1 MNINIDWQVYY
12 NSDWS
17 EQKSLL
23 LASGDLPDAFLG
35 SICLTQA
42 DMAQNKSAFLDLTDL
57 IEKDMPNLKAAFEA
71 DPELKAV
78 CTSRD
83 GRIYSLP
90 KKLPL
95 RPKVCGD
102 VMCINQEWLDNLGLE
117 TPKTYKE
124 LEEVLVKFAT
134 EDADG
139 DGDPTNEIG
148 ITNSAGSGL
157 LSGDLRHILSPFG
170 TMVSRDGNYMGL
182 NGEGKP
188 VFMPMEENYKE
199 AVKWMRQLWE
209 EGVVDPEYFTQDGS
223 MKTAKQQADGG
234 SQVGLIFGWTADA
247 EVGPNVNQ
255 FKTLE
260 AVEGYDGNHYVEA
273 ATNYLDISDREL
285 MISKDCKDPDTLLK
299 WADEFYTDLASLQT
313 FYGSV
318 GSQITD
324 NGDGTYNVD
333 VPSDGSSL
341 DTSAWSNSLRDFGPK
356 YMNEDFYDK
365 VSLPEDQGDG
375 VKLADDAINE
385 KYVDTEKNC
394 GFPMVQYT
402 DEDLSRITAIG
413 TDIYKYVEAATNY
426 LDISDRELMISKD
439 CKDPDTLLKWA
450 DEFYTDLASLQTFY
464 GTIGSQITDNGDGTY
479 NVDVPSD
486 GSSLD
491 TSAWSNSLRDFGP
504 KYMNGDFYDK
514 VSLPEDQG
522 DGIKLADDAI
532 NEKYVDT
539 EKNCGFPMVQYT
551 DEDLSRITAIGT
563 DIYKYVEAQYAH
575 WVVDGGIDDEWDSY
589 IDQLKAM
596 GIDEFLQIQTDAY
609 NAYKENLAK

>member
-1 MNINIDWQVYY
+1 MMMRKKTKMAWSVALSAAMAAGLLAGCGSNGGTESKSGSTAASSAKTESSAGDTADTSDRPTYKIATVRWTDFLHEGVMKEIEDKMNINIDWQVYY

-148 ITNSAGSGL
+148 ITNAASSGL

-223 MKTAKQQADGG
+223 MQTAKQQADGG

-247 EVGPNVNQ
+247 QVGPNVNQ

-413 TDIYKYVEAATNY
+413 TDIYKYVEA
-426 LDISDRELMISKD
+426 
-439 CKDPDTLLKWA
+439 
-450 DEFYTDLASLQTFY
+450 
-464 GTIGSQITDNGDGTY
+464 
-479 NVDVPSD
+479 
-486 GSSLD
+486 
-491 TSAWSNSLRDFGP
+491 
-504 KYMNGDFYDK
+504 
-514 VSLPEDQG
+514 
-522 DGIKLADDAI
+522 
-532 NEKYVDT
+532 
-539 EKNCGFPMVQYT
+539 
-551 DEDLSRITAIGT
+551 
-563 DIYKYVEAQYAH
+563 QYAH

>member
-1 MNINIDWQVYY
+1 
-12 NSDWS
+12 
-17 EQKSLL
+17 
-23 LASGDLPDAFLG
+23 
-35 SICLTQA
+35 
-42 DMAQNKSAFLDLTDL
+42 
-57 IEKDMPNLKAAFEA
+57 
-71 DPELKAV
+71 
-78 CTSRD
+78 
-83 GRIYSLP
+83 
-90 KKLPL
+90 
-95 RPKVCGD
+95 
-102 VMCINQEWLDNLGLE
+102 
-117 TPKTYKE
+117 
-124 LEEVLVKFAT
+124 
-134 EDADG
+134 
-139 DGDPTNEIG
+139 
-148 ITNSAGSGL
+148 
-157 LSGDLRHILSPFG
+157 
-170 TMVSRDGNYMGL
+170 
-182 NGEGKP
+182 
-188 VFMPMEENYKE
+188 MEENYKE

-313 FYGSV
+313 FYG
-318 GSQITD
+318 
-324 NGDGTYNVD
+324 
-333 VPSDGSSL
+333 
-341 DTSAWSNSLRDFGPK
+341 
-356 YMNEDFYDK
+356 
-365 VSLPEDQGDG
+365 
-375 VKLADDAINE
+375 
-385 KYVDTEKNC
+385 
-394 GFPMVQYT
+394 
-402 DEDLSRITAIG
+402 
-413 TDIYKYVEAATNY
+413 
-426 LDISDRELMISKD
+426 
-439 CKDPDTLLKWA
+439 
-450 DEFYTDLASLQTFY
+450 
-464 GTIGSQITDNGDGTY
+464 TIGSQITDNGDGTY

-522 DGIKLADDAI
+522 DGVKLADDAI

>member
-1 MNINIDWQVYY
+1 MSKQLKGVGVWLIVLVLMIAGLSY
-12 NSDWS
+12 
-17 EQKSLL
+17 
-23 LASGDLPDAFLG
+23 LG
-35 SICLTQA
+35 EKLQTQ
-42 DMAQNKSAFLDLTDL
+42 N
-57 IEKDMPNLKAAFEA
+57 N
-71 DPELKAV
+71 
-78 CTSRD
+78 
-83 GRIYSLP
+83 YS
-90 KKLPL
+90 
-95 RPKVCGD
+95 
-102 VMCINQEWLDNLGLE
+102 
-117 TPKTYKE
+117 YKE

-313 FYGSV
+313 FYG
-318 GSQITD
+318 
-324 NGDGTYNVD
+324 
-333 VPSDGSSL
+333 
-341 DTSAWSNSLRDFGPK
+341 
-356 YMNEDFYDK
+356 
-365 VSLPEDQGDG
+365 
-375 VKLADDAINE
+375 
-385 KYVDTEKNC
+385 
-394 GFPMVQYT
+394 
-402 DEDLSRITAIG
+402 
-413 TDIYKYVEAATNY
+413 
-426 LDISDRELMISKD
+426 
-439 CKDPDTLLKWA
+439 
-450 DEFYTDLASLQTFY
+450 
-464 GTIGSQITDNGDGTY
+464 TIGSQITDNGDGTY

-575 WVVDGGIDDEWDSY
+575 WVVDGGIDEEWDAY
-589 IDQLKAM
+589 LKQLDSM
-596 GIDEFLQIQTDAY
+596 GLQDLMNIQNGAY
-609 NAYKENLAK
+609 EAYLQSMGK

>member
-1 MNINIDWQVYY
+1 MMRKKTKMAWSVALSAAMAAGLLAGCGSNGGTESKSGSTAASSAKTESSASDTTDTSDRPTYKIATVRWTDTWPTDFLHEGVMKEIEDKMNINIDWQVYY

-78 CTSRD
+78 C
-83 GRIYSLP
+83 P
-90 KKLPL
+90 
-95 RPKVCGD
+95 
-102 VMCINQEWLDNLGLE
+102 
-117 TPKTYKE
+117 
-124 LEEVLVKFAT
+124 
-134 EDADG
+134 
-139 DGDPTNEIG
+139 
-148 ITNSAGSGL
+148 
-157 LSGDLRHILSPFG
+157 
-170 TMVSRDGNYMGL
+170 SRDGNYMGL

-223 MKTAKQQADGG
+223 MQTAKQQADGG

-247 EVGPNVNQ
+247 QVGPNVNQ

-413 TDIYKYVEAATNY
+413 TDIYKYVEA
-426 LDISDRELMISKD
+426 
-439 CKDPDTLLKWA
+439 
-450 DEFYTDLASLQTFY
+450 
-464 GTIGSQITDNGDGTY
+464 
-479 NVDVPSD
+479 
-486 GSSLD
+486 
-491 TSAWSNSLRDFGP
+491 
-504 KYMNGDFYDK
+504 
-514 VSLPEDQG
+514 
-522 DGIKLADDAI
+522 
-532 NEKYVDT
+532 
-539 EKNCGFPMVQYT
+539 
-551 DEDLSRITAIGT
+551 
-563 DIYKYVEAQYAH
+563 QYAH

>member
-1 MNINIDWQVYY
+1 MMRKKTKMAWSVALSAAMAAGLLAGCGSNGGTESTSGSTAASSAKTESSVGDTADTSDRPTYKIATVRWTDTWPTDFLHEGVMKEIEDKMNINIDWQVYY

-35 SICLTQA
+35 ST
-42 DMAQNKSAFLDLTDL
+42 N
-57 IEKDMPNLKAAFEA
+57 AA
-71 DPELKAV
+71 
-78 CTSRD
+78 S
-83 GRIYSLP
+83 
-90 KKLPL
+90 
-95 RPKVCGD
+95 
-102 VMCINQEWLDNLGLE
+102 
-117 TPKTYKE
+117 
-124 LEEVLVKFAT
+124 
-134 EDADG
+134 
-139 DGDPTNEIG
+139 
-148 ITNSAGSGL
+148 SGL

-223 MKTAKQQADGG
+223 MQTAKQQADGG

-247 EVGPNVNQ
+247 QVGPNVNQ

-413 TDIYKYVEAATNY
+413 TDIYKYVEA
-426 LDISDRELMISKD
+426 
-439 CKDPDTLLKWA
+439 
-450 DEFYTDLASLQTFY
+450 
-464 GTIGSQITDNGDGTY
+464 
-479 NVDVPSD
+479 
-486 GSSLD
+486 
-491 TSAWSNSLRDFGP
+491 
-504 KYMNGDFYDK
+504 
-514 VSLPEDQG
+514 
-522 DGIKLADDAI
+522 
-532 NEKYVDT
+532 
-539 EKNCGFPMVQYT
+539 
-551 DEDLSRITAIGT
+551 
-563 DIYKYVEAQYAH
+563 QYAH

>member
-1 MNINIDWQVYY
+1 MMRKKTKMAWSVALSAAMAAGLLAGCGSNGGSDSTSSTANSAKTESSASGDTADTSGRPTYKIATVRWTDAWPIDFLHEGFMKEIEDKLNINIDWQVYY

-42 DMAQNKSAFLDLTDL
+42 DLAQNKSAFLDLTDL
-57 IEKDMPNLKAAFEA
+57 IEKDMPNLTAAFEA

-102 VMCINQEWLDNLGLE
+102 VMFINQEWLDNLGLE
-117 TPKTYKE
+117 VPKTYQE
-124 LEEVLVKFAT
+124 LEDVLVKFAT

-148 ITNSAGSGL
+148 ITNQASSTL

-170 TMVSRDGNYMGL
+170 TLVSHENNYMGL
-182 NGEGKP
+182 NSEGTP

-223 MKTAKQQADGG
+223 MQTAKQQADGG

-247 EVGPNVNQ
+247 QAGANAGQ
-255 FKTLE
+255 YTTLE
-260 AVEGYDGNHYVEA
+260 AVEGYDGNHYVDA
-273 ATNYLDISDREL
+273 DTRDLDIADREF

-299 WADEFYTDLASLQT
+299 WADEFYTDLASVQT
-313 FYGSV
+313 FYGSI

-324 NGDGTYNVD
+324 NGDGTYTVD
-333 VPSDGSSL
+333 TPSDGTSL

-356 YMNEDFYDK
+356 YMSE
-365 VSLPEDQGDG
+365 
-375 VKLADDAINE
+375 
-385 KYVDTEKNC
+385 
-394 GFPMVQYT
+394 
-402 DEDLSRITAIG
+402 
-413 TDIYKYVEAATNY
+413 
-426 LDISDRELMISKD
+426 
-439 CKDPDTLLKWA
+439 
-450 DEFYTDLASLQTFY
+450 
-464 GTIGSQITDNGDGTY
+464 
-479 NVDVPSD
+479 
-486 GSSLD
+486 
-491 TSAWSNSLRDFGP
+491 
-504 KYMNGDFYDK
+504 DFYDK

-532 NEKYVDT
+532 NEKYVQT
-539 EKNCGFPMVQYT
+539 EKSCALPLLQYT
-551 DEDLSRITAIGT
+551 DEDLAKITSIGT
-563 DIYKYVEAQYAH
+563 DIYKYVESQYAH

-589 IDQLKAM
+589 IEQLKAM
-596 GIDEFLQIQTDAY
+596 GVEDLIQIQTEAYDAY
-609 NAYKENLAK
+609 QANLGE